1 MSRRY
6 VVLGKTIFSI
16 LSLVLLVATVPLGT
30 PNGGT
35 VAFADVKL
43 PAVISDN
50 MVLQQGRAVP
60 IWGWAEPNE
69 QIMFSV
75 SWHTT
80 KWGITANKNG
90 KWTFK
95 MNPPAPGGPYEM
107 TISGKNTITIKNILV
122 GEVWVCSGQSN
133 MQMAVTQSAN
143 SQQEIAAANYPN
155 IRLFYVERKVADQP
169 QSDCNGLWVQC
180 SPQTVGNFSAVAY
193 YFGRELHQQLN
204 IPVGLIHTSWGG
216 TPAEAWTSAR
226 VLKTLPD
233 YKDVMEEMEQVRI
246 NPQPFQEKYQQ
257 QLLEWQKKI
266 DFSDSSTGK
275 KCMDIDFDDSNWQ
288 QMELPTLWEQAGLAD
303 FDGLVWFRK
312 DVNIPQSWAGKELV
326 LELGPIDDMDSTWI
340 NGTRVGGI
348 EAPGRWQTPRK
359 YKIDSA
365 IIKPGRNVIAVKVI
379 DTGGGGGI
387 YGNPD
392 QMKLRPAQTADESA
406 IRLAGQWRYK
416 KGFDLKSMPPQPTPP
431 ALVNNPNAPTSLYN
445 AMIAPLLP
453 YGIQGAI
460 WYQGE
465 SNAGRAYQY
474 RQLFPAMIQNW
485 RQDFKQG
492 DFSFLFVQLANFM
505 AALPDPCD
513 SDWAE
518 LREAQLM
525 TLSLPNTG
533 MAVIIDIGDAND
545 IHPKNKQDVGKRL
558 ALWALA
564 KTYGKT
570 LVYSG
575 PIYKSMKI
583 QGRDIILHFDHIGTG
598 LVAKGGEPLKGFA
611 IAGTDRKFV
620 WADARIDGQT
630 IVVSSDKVPE
640 PVAVRYA
647 WANNPICNLYNKEG
661 LPASPFRTDDWPGIT
676 ANKK

>member
-1 MSRRY
+1 
-6 VVLGKTIFSI
+6 
-16 LSLVLLVATVPLGT
+16 
-30 PNGGT
+30 
-35 VAFADVKL
+35 
-43 PAVISDN
+43 
-50 MVLQQGRAVP
+50 
-60 IWGWAEPNE
+60 
-69 QIMFSV
+69 
-75 SWHTT
+75 
-80 KWGITANKNG
+80 
-90 KWTFK
+90 
-95 MNPPAPGGPYEM
+95 
-107 TISGKNTITIKNILV
+107 
-122 GEVWVCSGQSN
+122 
-133 MQMAVTQSAN
+133 
-143 SQQEIAAANYPN
+143 
-155 IRLFYVERKVADQP
+155 
-169 QSDCNGLWVQC
+169 
-180 SPQTVGNFSAVAY
+180 
-193 YFGRELHQQLN
+193 
-204 IPVGLIHTSWGG
+204 
-216 TPAEAWTSAR
+216 
-226 VLKTLPD
+226 
-233 YKDVMEEMEQVRI
+233 
-246 NPQPFQEKYQQ
+246 
-257 QLLEWQKKI
+257 
-266 DFSDSSTGK
+266 
-275 KCMDIDFDDSNWQ
+275 
-288 QMELPTLWEQAGLAD
+288 
-303 FDGLVWFRK
+303 
-312 DVNIPQSWAGKELV
+312 
-326 LELGPIDDMDSTWI
+326 MDSTWI

-359 YKIDSA
+359 YKIDPA

-392 QMKLRPAQTADESA
+392 QMKLGPAQAADESA

-416 KGFDLKSMPPQPTPP
+416 KGFDLKSMPPQPRPP
-431 ALVNNPNAPTSLYN
+431 VLVNNPNAPTSLYN

-492 DFSFLFVQLANFM
+492 NFSFLFVQLANFM
-505 AALPDPCD
+505 ATLPDPCD

-564 KTYGKT
+564 KTYGKK

-583 QGRDIILHFDHIGTG
+583 QGRDIILNFDQIGTG
-598 LVAKGGEPLKGFA
+598 LVAQGGQSLKGFA
-611 IAGTDRKFV
+611 IAGADRKFV

-630 IVVSSDKVPE
+630 VVVSSDKVPE

-647 WANNPICNLYNKEG
+647 WANNPVCNLYNKEG